1 MVKKMRDIQ
10 FHTLVDGST
19 VEIERKSAG
28 RGHRYILN
36 GGDPVGS
43 VTSVLGHLDSDAFGI
58 GMNWAL
64 KMARLADGDL
74 DAARH
79 ASADAQKAGTLLHS
93 QVESFINDGTIAED
107 ETFLAWHHL
116 MTGYELSEGFQFTA
130 TERFVYDPELMIG
143 GTVDCI
149 VQSLDGGEFHV
160 YDWKTKERESF
171 DKYGPSTKDF
181 TQVAGY
187 VHALRAMNSEW
198 QPTKAFIVYV
208 MRDGSRA
215 ERVEVPLKQYIP
227 IYEAAHKIH
236 SLLQGVR

>member
-1 MVKKMRDIQ
+1 MGDIQ
-10 FHTLVDGST
+10 IHRLKGGST
-19 VEIERKSAG
+19 VEIERKNAG

-36 GGDPVGS
+36 DGEPVGS
-43 VTSVLGHLDSDAFGI
+43 VTGTLGHLDSDAFSI
-58 GMNWAL
+58 GLNWGL
-64 KMARLADGDL
+64 KMARLEDGNL
-74 DAARH
+74 DAARQ
-79 ASADAQKAGTLLHS
+79 AGADAQKAGTLLHS

-116 MTGYELSEGFQFTA
+116 MSGLELSEGFQFTA

-143 GTVDCI
+143 GTIDCI

-171 DKYGPSTKDF
+171 DKYGPSAKDF

-198 QPTKAFIVYV
+198 APSKAFLVYV

-215 ERVEVPLKQYIP
+215 ERVEVPLKQYMP
-227 IYEAAHKIH
+227 IYKAARQLHG
-236 SLLQGVR
+236 LLEEVK